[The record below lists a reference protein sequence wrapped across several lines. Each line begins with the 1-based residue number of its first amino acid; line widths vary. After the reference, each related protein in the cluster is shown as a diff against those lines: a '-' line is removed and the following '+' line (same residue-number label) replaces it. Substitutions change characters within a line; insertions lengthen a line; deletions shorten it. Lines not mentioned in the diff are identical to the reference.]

1 MLKLTIY
8 KNVYTLS
15 IIGGNGNV
23 LKEKRSDHFSTCWYY
38 VYSSL
43 CYKISIFFW
52 EATGYKLKYK
62 GQVYTFENLNRLSE
76 FVANETLKA
85 G

>member
-1 MLKLTIY
+1 MLKLVVY
-8 KNVYTLS
+8 KNIYTLS
-15 IIGGNGNV
+15 IVGGSGNV
-23 LKEKRSDHFSTCWYY
+23 LKEKRDDHFNKCWYY

-43 CYKISIFFW
+43 CYKIIKNFW
-52 EATGYKLKYK
+52 DTFGYKLQYK
-62 GQVYTFENLNRLSE
+62 GQVYTFDDLNKLSE